1 MKGLPLSSLQ
11 NEPKPVDIS
20 ANREQAR
27 MRIQWNNGMV
37 SEFPFDLLRNSCP
50 CAVCRGGHQNMKSEP
65 DDSMFIIPLMD
76 AKTTQLRG
84 INQVGGYAISLEWG
98 DGHSHG
104 IYTWDYLY
112 ALHLRAEEKNKTE

>member
-1 MKGLPLSSLQ
+1 MSNPAKQ
-11 NEPKPVDIS
+11 PKPVDIS

-27 MRIQWNNGMV
+27 MTIKWNTGEI

-50 CAVCRGGHQNMKSEP
+50 CAVCRGGHQNMKSQP
-65 DDSMFIIPLMD
+65 DDAMFIIPLMD
-76 AKTTQLRG
+76 AKMTKLTG
-84 INQVGGYAISLEWG
+84 INPVGGYAISLEWA

-112 ALHLRAEEKNKTE
+112 ALHQQAEAKK